1 MRDLKSSVLAGLRR
15 RRDDVDDSSVVARRD
30 PDGPPQPTSDST
42 PVRSTGGNG
51 SGSGPGYGPGYDDVN
66 AIGNRL
72 AEVLPKPAE
81 DARTDFTQIQS
92 LIADAVSTL
101 DGAFAQLHADT
112 SAQRA
117 LIDDMVSALS
127 DGSGFDE
134 DGQERITIGSF
145 VRSTTDLVTSLVELT
160 VKASEQSTEMVRS
173 IDQMSTQM
181 DEMIEKLSDIRSIAD
196 QTKLLSLNATI
207 EAARAGEAGRGFA
220 VVADEVRHL
229 SQGSNEFNEQIQ
241 AQLEEMQAAMQRT
254 RDLVNATASTDSEVL
269 LTGKAELEAMT
280 LQVNELNMML
290 NGNAEQAAQLSDSL
304 ARSTAD
310 AVRSLQFE
318 DIVRQ
323 VAEHG
328 EKCTD
333 QLLEIFSIFPQQLGA
348 IGPGNSGDARR
359 VIVEAAD
366 EMEANAPRT
375 PANQEDVSSGDIDL
389 F

>member
-1 MRDLKSSVLAGLRR
+1 MSDKKVSVLANILRR
-15 RRDDVDDSSVVARRD
+15 RNDVDDSGVAER
-30 PDGPPQPTSDST
+30 
-42 PVRSTGGNG
+42 G
-51 SGSGPGYGPGYDDVN
+51 SGSGGANAAPSDSFEDIN
-66 AIGNRL
+66 AIGHRL
-72 AEVLPKPAE
+72 AETLPVPAE
-81 DARTDFTQIQS
+81 SVKSDLAQIRS
-92 LIADAVSTL
+92 LIADAVGTL
-101 DGAFAQLHADT
+101 DGAFGKLHSDT
-112 SAQRA
+112 AAQRE
-117 LIDDMVSALS
+117 LIEDMVSALS
-127 DGSGFDE
+127 DSGAGAD
-134 DGQERITIGSF
+134 DGQITIASF
-145 VRSTTDLVTSLVELT
+145 IRSTTELVTSLVELT
-160 VKASEQSTEMVRS
+160 VKASEQSGQMVQS
-173 IDQMSTQM
+173 IDSMSTQM
-181 DEMIEKLSDIRSIAD
+181 DEMIDKLSDIRSIAD

-241 AQLEEMQAAMQRT
+241 TQLEEMRVAMQRT

-269 LTGKAELEAMT
+269 LTSKTDLDLMT
-280 LQVNELNMML
+280 SQVTELNSML
-290 NGNAEQAAQLSDSL
+290 NGNAERAAELSDSL

-333 QLLEIFSIFPQQLGA
+333 QLIAMFEVFPHQLGSVDGRSSKQVRAA
-348 IGPGNSGDARR
+348 IEA
-359 VIVEAAD
+359 AAD

-375 PANQEDVSSGDIDL
+375 PASQEDVSSGDIDL